1 MVAGAATEC
10 HLQHVDLEVAANMPG
25 MDVDRGLRE
34 IGEFL
39 SNIREINELELL
51 IASDGPNDARN
62 LSLAALNMGL
72 VEKYE
77 SLPSPEQ
84 LDLIPLNCP
93 PSFFLEVLTGYIR
106 DAIISLQSWTRKD
119 DNVKKNILIKRIN
132 TLRDDFLINSAVISE
147 LEAELNGIVKSELN
161 LKIKNMK
168 IFENLS
174 TEKPTGLF
182 LSLAKNKMS
191 GTGLGKIKNDNDTP
205 FDNDDMRNEYITSF
219 YENLYEKDPAEP
231 QNFDNIIEDFLGP

>member
-10 HLQHVDLEVAANMPG
+10 HLQHVDREAADNMPG

-51 IASDGPNDARN
+51 IATDGPNDARN

-93 PSFFLEVLTGYIR
+93 PSLFLEVLTGYIR
-106 DAIISLQSWTRKD
+106 DAIISLQSWTRKV
-119 DNVKKNILIKRIN
+119 DNVKKKKFHKKRAI
-132 TLRDDFLINSAVISE
+132 RSE
-147 LEAELNGIVKSELN
+147 N
-161 LKIKNMK
+161 
-168 IFENLS
+168 
-174 TEKPTGLF
+174 
-182 LSLAKNKMS
+182 
-191 GTGLGKIKNDNDTP
+191 
-205 FDNDDMRNEYITSF
+205 R
-219 YENLYEKDPAEP
+219 
-231 QNFDNIIEDFLGP
+231 